1 MSNNIVILLLGT
13 NLGDKNN
20 NLETAK
26 KLINKEVG
34 EILKFSNILENEAV
48 GFTSS
53 NSFLNQ
59 KIEVS
64 TSLSPL
70 QVLETVKKIE
80 NLMGR
85 IYTKPIEGE
94 NYVDRIIDIDILL
107 FNNIS
112 LFSKYLIIPHHQIV
126 TREFVKE
133 LFFI

>member
-1 MSNNIVILLLGT
+1 MSNNIVTLLLGT

-20 NLETAK
+20 NLELAK
-26 KLINKEVG
+26 SLINKEVG
-34 EILKFSNILENEAV
+34 DILKYSNILENEAV

-59 KIEVS
+59 KIEVY
-64 TSLSPL
+64 TTLS
-70 QVLETVKKIE
+70 QIKVLKTVKSIE

-85 IYTKPIEGE
+85 TYTQPLEGE
-94 NYVDRIIDIDILL
+94 NYVDRIIDIDVLL

-112 LFSKYLIIPHHQIV
+112 FFSSGLIIPHHQVV